1 MKRNKIMFVIAI
13 VAILAVLFVACDEG
27 TQPEHT
33 HTYGAWTV
41 TTAPTED
48 TAGSATRACACGDVQ
63 TTTVAKLSDTSVW
76 TVTVS
81 QDATHETAGFKA
93 YKSADFGTFTVTVPK
108 GEHAYGAWEI
118 SKEPTE
124 TETGIA
130 RRYCACGHYDE
141 AVLAVLTNT
150 TIGPRPRKAQ
160 RTKLPAERFTRPN
173 TAL

>member
-13 VAILAVLFVACDEG
+13 VAILSVLFVACDEG

-41 TTAPTED
+41 TTAPTEG

-141 AVLAVLTNT
+141 AVLAVLTNKTVWTKT
-150 TIGPRPRKAQ
+150 T
-160 RTKLPAERFTRPN
+160 
-173 TAL
+173 